1 MNCHFDSV
9 PMGPGASDDAVSCG
23 VMLEMIRVMLRSP
36 RTSLSNDVIFLFN
49 GAEEIILTGSHGFI
63 TQHKWAHEIK
73 VDFLI
78 GTIHWI

>member
-63 TQHKWAHEIK
+63 TQHKWAHDIR
-73 VDFLI
+73 VGFLI
-78 GTIHWI
+78 GTIH